1 MSLVFSDPLYFSQE
15 ENQQLFPTPLRR
27 TGDRQTMEGKQQ
39 AELCK
44 LASTG
49 QNTQK
54 HFVLDLQGLVLLAG
68 VLQGWLL

>member
-1 MSLVFSDPLYFSQE
+1 
-15 ENQQLFPTPLRR
+15 
-27 TGDRQTMEGKQQ
+27 MEGKQQ

-44 LASTG
+44 VASTG

-54 HFVLDLQGLVLLAG
+54 HSALGVHGQVLVVK